1 MKEGNEEKTCPHCK
15 CDDLVYDP
23 DRGENV
29 CSNCG
34 LVVTDEVVSRA
45 PEWRAY
51 TLEERA
57 RKTRTGMPMS
67 YTQYDKGLYTSFR
80 TDRDSSGNKLKS
92 KERRKMWRLRKHDV
106 RSKMQESGIRNLSRA
121 MTMLDRMGSKLHLPK
136 SIREKAAITYRKALK
151 KDLIRGRTIEGF
163 VAASLYSACRQEKVP
178 RSLKEVSKASTMN
191 LKDVARTYRLL
202 VKELDLKMPVD
213 YPMKFVPRIAS
224 EIKISRE
231 TDRMTVEILKIAKEK
246 KALMGKDPRGMAAA
260 ALYMASKA
268 NEEGCTQREI
278 ADSAGT
284 TEVTLRNRLRDL
296 EEIIDPLQLENGM
309 GVV

>member
-1 MKEGNEEKTCPHCK
+1 MSEDKNILCPNCEGDHI
-15 CDDLVYDP
+15 VYDP
-23 DRGENV
+23 KSGENV
-29 CSNCG
+29 CGHCG
-34 LVVTDEVVSRA
+34 LVIVDEVVTRS

-57 RKTRTGMPMS
+57 RKSRTGMPVS

-80 TDRDSSGNKLKS
+80 TDRDSSGRRLKS
-92 KERRKMWRLRKHDV
+92 KERRKMWRLRKQDI

-121 MTMLDRMGSKLHLPK
+121 MTLLDRMASTLHLPQN
-136 SIREKAAITYRKALK
+136 IREKAAITYRKALK

-163 VAASLYSACRQEKVP
+163 VAASLYAACRRAKIP

-202 VKELDLKMPVD
+202 VNELGISMPVD
-213 YPMKFVPRIAS
+213 YPMKFVPKIAS
-224 EIKISRE
+224 QIKASRE
-231 TDRMTVEILKIAKEK
+231 TDRLTMEILKVAKEK

-268 NEEGCTQREI
+268 NGERATQREI
-278 ADSAGT
+278 ANSAGT

-296 EEIIDPLQLENGM
+296 EDIIDENKLNGFNVM
-309 GVV
+309 